1 LQCEEVATTNSFF
14 EFVVGFCHG
23 ERPTARKGAC
33 RGYPLTAESSQEEIM
48 EAATLIQGLKPGKL
62 LIDGRHEDAVSGKAI
77 PVMNPA
83 TGEQLTTVPDAAA
96 PDVDRAVRAA
106 RHTFEAGVWRNMNA
120 SRREKI
126 IWRIGELIE
135 KNKEELGMLESLNNG
150 KTFREALR
158 GDIPP
163 SGDIFYYYAGWTRRI
178 YGETI
183 PVDGNYLN
191 YTLREPVGVVGMIT
205 AWNYPLLLAA
215 WKVAPALATGCS
227 MVIKPS
233 EMTPLTTLKLAEY
246 CVEAGVPEGV
256 VNVVTGY
263 GPSAGEA
270 LARHMEVDK
279 IAFTGSIRTA
289 RSLLKAAAES
299 NLKRLSLELGGK
311 SPNIIFPD
319 ADLDRAAKAAFWG
332 IYANKGEVCSAGSR
346 LLVHEAVYDNFVT
359 GLAERAKRMT
369 VGNPLDPSTEMGS
382 QISQTQM
389 ERILGYIEA
398 GKQEGARLLCGG
410 ERDSEGDKAKGY
422 FVKPT
427 IFADVKPR
435 MKIAQEEIFGP
446 VLAALKFKDAEQA
459 AEIANST
466 VYGLVSSIWTR
477 DIGVA
482 HRLARQ
488 IKAGSV
494 WINDYNCFDSA
505 SPFGGYKQSG
515 FGREMGAHA
524 LESYTQVKSV
534 WVALDQ

>member
-1 LQCEEVATTNSFF
+1 MDATA
-14 EFVVGFCHG
+14 VR
-23 ERPTARKGAC
+23 ERLP
-33 RGYPLTAESSQEEIM
+33 S
-48 EAATLIQGLKPGKL
+48 GKL
-62 LIDGRHEDAVSGKAI
+62 FIDGKWQDAVSGQTIAVI
-77 PVMNPA
+77 NPA
-83 TGEQLTTVPDAAA
+83 TGERLATLPDAGAE
-96 PDVDRAVRAA
+96 DVERAVRVA
-106 RHTFEAGVWRNMNA
+106 RRTFENRAWRGLKA
-120 SRREKI
+120 SQRERI

-135 KNKEELGMLESLNNG
+135 KNKEELGMLESLENG
-150 KTFREALR
+150 KTYREALR

-163 SGDIFYYYAGWTRRI
+163 TYDVFYYYAGWTRKI

-205 AWNYPLLLAA
+205 AWNYPMLLAA
-215 WKVAPALATGCS
+215 WKVAPALAAGCS

-233 EMTPLTTLKLAEY
+233 EFTPLTTLKLAEY
-246 CVEAGVPEGV
+246 CLEAGVPEGV

-263 GPSAGEA
+263 GPTAGEA
-270 LARHMEVDK
+270 LARHMDVDK

-289 RSLLKAAAES
+289 RSLMKAAGES

-311 SPNIIFPD
+311 SPNIVFPD
-319 ADLDRAAKAAFWG
+319 ADLERATKAAFWG

-346 LLVHEAVYDNFVT
+346 LLVHEKIYDSFVNQ
-359 GLAERAKRMT
+359 LAERARKMK
-369 VGNPLDPSTEMGS
+369 VGNPLDPASEMGS
-382 QISQTQM
+382 QINRAQLD
-389 ERILGYIEA
+389 RILGYIES
-398 GKQEGARLLCGG
+398 GRRDGARLVCGG
-410 ERDSEGDKAKGY
+410 ERDTEGDKAKGF

-427 IFADVKPR
+427 IFANVTPE

-446 VLAALKFKDAEQA
+446 VLAALKFRDPEEA
-459 AEIANST
+459 AAIANST
-466 VYGLVSSIWTR
+466 IYGLVSAVWTR

-482 HRLARQ
+482 HRLAQQ

-494 WINDYNCFDSA
+494 WINAYNCFDSS

-534 WVALDQ
+534 WVSLD